1 MSARGR
7 GVVRSGRR
15 SAGSAADPA
24 VLAVSPLADAA
35 LATEREAIRA
45 ATLVAIFVLVPA
57 AVAAIAVL
65 VLFVLSLAVVVAPA
79 LAVGLTWL
87 AWHCNRRSFG
97 SARDPR

>member
-1 MSARGR
+1 MSARG
-7 GVVRSGRR
+7 GRDVPPGLR
-15 SAGSAADPA
+15 SAGSTADPA

-57 AVAAIAVL
+57 AVAATAVL

-97 SARDPR
+97 TPLDPR